1 MRDICIWL
9 SILFELSLIWPC
21 AISMIFLNSI
31 NQHTKLVNHVRVK
44 RGWSWEPLY
53 VTEEQEV
60 KKALYVGQIRSDS
73 DKQDGS
79 IKYILSGDGAGT
91 IFAMNENSGKI
102 SVLKKLDREEKS
114 LYTLRAQAI
123 NRFTGVPVEAESEF
137 VIKILDINDNEPM
150 FINGPYIAEV
160 PEMSPKGTFVIQV
173 TAIDMDDPTHGNN
186 ARLVYSILQGQ
197 PQFSI
202 EIKSGIIRVA
212 SQIDRETKD
221 HYHVIIQARDMI
233 GNVGALSATT
243 TVTIKVSDIN
253 DNAPKFQQKT
263 YNMSII
269 ESASVGEI
277 VGIIFADDIDIGRN
291 AEMVYSIEEKGDYNM
306 FNISTDSITQEGIL
320 TLNKVVDF
328 ERRSRRYIIQ
338 VIAQNKFQIDLFDTA
353 IIRIYV
359 IDVDEP
365 PVFIKKEYF
374 MEILENATIGSY
386 IGSVTAK
393 DPDITNSTV
402 RYGILQKKYSRSFEI
417 HSNNGSII
425 TAKHLDRESDSWHNI
440 TVTAT
445 EAKNDAHVSYVQVHI
460 RVIDVNDNA
469 PQLQNEYDTYVCEKA
484 RAGQHVKTI
493 IAGDIDESPLTLPFS
508 FTLPSEET
516 NNANFTVIDNGDNT
530 ASILTLRDGYSYQEM
545 PLLYLTIIISDNGIP
560 SLSST
565 NTLTIKVC
573 DCGSDNNTESCR
585 PGGFFLN
592 FLNSGAFI
600 AISVFT
606 VLILVLALL
615 IHMKFQKRHAMLAE
629 KGEDLKENIVKYDDE
644 GGGEEDT
651 EAFDMIGLRHHTV
664 MREHK
669 KKRTIRTDIQS
680 MYRLSLGLGPDV
692 AIFRE
697 FLTEKLEEA
706 NSDQSVLPLDSLHSY
721 AFEGTGSTSGSLS
734 SIESSGSNTDQY
746 F

>member
-1 MRDICIWL
+1 MRHICTWL
-9 SILFELSLIWPC
+9 TILDLSLLWPC
-21 AISMIFLNSI
+21 VISMNFLISFS
-31 NQHTKLVNHVRVK
+31 QQTKHVNHIRVK
-44 RGWSWEPLY
+44 REWSWEPLY
-53 VTEEQEV
+53 VSEEQEV
-60 KKALYVGQIRSDS
+60 NKALYVGQIKSDS

-91 IFAMNENSGKI
+91 IFTMNENSGKI

-114 LYTLRAQAI
+114 FYTLRAQAI
-123 NRFTGVPVEAESEF
+123 NRFTGVSVEAESEF
-137 VIKILDINDNEPM
+137 VIKILDINDNEPQ
-150 FINGPYIAEV
+150 FINGPYVAEV
-160 PEMSPKGTFVIQV
+160 PEMSPKGTYVMQV
-173 TAIDMDDPTHGNN
+173 TAIDLDDPAYGSN

-221 HYHVIIQARDMI
+221 QYHVIIQAKDMI
-233 GNVGALSATT
+233 GNVGALSATA
-243 TVTIKVSDIN
+243 TVTINVSDIN

-277 VGIIFADDIDIGRN
+277 VGVILADDNDIGRN
-291 AEMVYSIEEKGDYNM
+291 AEIIYSIEERGDYSM
-306 FNISTDSITQEGIL
+306 FNISTDLITQEGII

-328 ERRSRRYIIQ
+328 ERRSRRYNIQ
-338 VIAQNKFQIDLFDTA
+338 VRAQNKFQMELFDTA

-359 IDVDEP
+359 VDVDEP

-374 MEILENATIGSY
+374 MEILENATIGSF

-402 RYGILQKKYSRSFEI
+402 RYGILQKKHSRSFEI
-417 HSNNGSII
+417 YSNNGSII
-425 TAKHLDRESDSWHNI
+425 TARPLDRESDPWHNI

-445 EAKNDAHVSYVQVHI
+445 EAKNAAHVSYVPVHI
-460 RVIDVNDNA
+460 RIIDVNDNA
-469 PQLQNEYDTYVCEKA
+469 PQLQIEYDSYVCEKS
-484 RAGQHVKTI
+484 RAGQHVETI
-493 IAGDIDESPLTLPFS
+493 SAVDKDEPTLSLPFS
-508 FTLPSEET
+508 FILPPEDTS
-516 NNANFTVIDNGDNT
+516 NANFTVIDNGDNT
-530 ASILTLRDGYSYQEM
+530 ATVLAVRDGYSYQET
-545 PLLYLTIIISDNGIP
+545 PLFYLPIIISDNGTP
-560 SLSST
+560 ALSST

-573 DCGSDNNTESCR
+573 DCGTDNNKESCR
-585 PGGFFLN
+585 QGGFFFK

-606 VLILVLALL
+606 FLILVLALL
-615 IHMKFQKRHAMLAE
+615 LHMKFQKNHVALTE

-669 KKRTIRTDIQS
+669 TKRTIRTDIQS

-697 FLTEKLEEA
+697 YLSEKLEEA
-706 NSDQSVLPLDSLHSY
+706 NTDPSILPLDSLHSY

-734 SIESSGSNTDQY
+734 SIESSGSNIGPY